1 MADIKPWAGWVPL
14 PHCGGGPGRGV
25 AHDLSTVGGEP
36 LSSSAKPCFAGPSS
50 AISPARGERESAAS
64 DGVSGPALQ
73 RLLAWLSPSFPVG
86 AYSYSHGLEWA
97 VEDGT
102 VTSAETLSAWIGY
115 ILRHG
120 AGRTDAVL
128 FAHAHRAARDAD
140 RTALRELVELAAAFQ
155 PSRER
160 HLEATAQ
167 GQAFLSTIAAAWPT
181 AVLAE
186 LLRDISPD
194 PPMTYALAVAMTAA
208 AHALPLAPALT
219 AYLAAFVANLVSA
232 GVRAIPI
239 GQTDG
244 QRIIAT
250 TAPLVEAV
258 AGAALTAGLDALGG
272 AALRAD
278 VASMKHETQYTR
290 LFRS

>member
-1 MADIKPWAGWVPL
+1 MAEIELGRAPVIPLIPCAG
-14 PHCGGGPGRGV
+14 GAGRGGV
-25 AHDLSTVGGEP
+25 ARDLATVGGEP
-36 LSSSAKPCFAGPSS
+36 LPSSAKPCFAGPSS
-50 AISPARGERESAAS
+50 AISPARGERGPAAS
-64 DGVSGPALQ
+64 EGVSGPVLQ

-102 VTSAETLSAWIGY
+102 VTDATTLSAWVGD

-120 AGRTDAVL
+120 AGRSDAVL
-128 FAHAHRAARDAD
+128 FAHAYRAACDGDAA
-140 RTALRELVELAAAFQ
+140 ALRELIELAAAFQ
-155 PSRER
+155 PSKER
-160 HLEATAQ
+160 RLEATAQ
-167 GQAFLSTIAAAWPT
+167 GQAFLSTIAAAWP
-181 AVLAE
+181 AAALAE
-186 LLRDISPD
+186 LLDDIPQD
-194 PPMTYALAVAMTAA
+194 PPMTYALAVAITAA
-208 AHALPLAPALT
+208 AHAVPLAPALT

-250 TAPLVEAV
+250 TAPSVEAV
-258 AGAALTAGLDALGG
+258 AGAALSADLDALGG

-278 VASMKHETQYTR
+278 VASMKH
-290 LFRS
+290 